1 MVSLPKVKDV
11 DFVVLLMIVN
21 NVQLEANVLFVL
33 LVTIL
38 KETLVLIV
46 LIIVLLVLEPVLV
59 PFVMMDSS
67 FLTES
72 AQILSVKVN
81 VNTVMEMS
89 VKKNVNKDH
98 SGILKEKLAEDVLP
112 TVPLVLMPV
121 LVPFVMKDSS

>member
-1 MVSLPKVKDV
+1 MLVNVKMVSMPMVPIV

-21 NVQLEANVLFVL
+21 NVQLEANVLFVQ

-46 LIIVLLVLEPVLV
+46 LIIVLFVLELVLV

-81 VNTVMEMS
+81 VNTVMEM
-89 VKKNVNKDH
+89 
-98 SGILKEKLAEDVLP
+98 
-112 TVPLVLMPV
+112 
-121 LVPFVMKDSS
+121 FV